1 VIKKLKEEVKW
12 FTTHPQFRH
21 FFHMPDEQYLK
32 LQGMWMLL
40 LRTISTEEEDVAW
53 FSLNGVPIRYSTRE
67 HALISGLDYHEYPR
81 KYLKLGSTKFV
92 DYYFGGLKK
101 ITITYKN
108 IIKFKLI
115 FLFSFFFQVINSV
128 LVPTVGEEI
137 MLARIIDEEREYH
150 CEGSTSDTWNHWL
163 NVKQKK
169 IFWKELY
176 DLDVAARVFKKK
188 KDKEKVMFLEDSS
201 SKSGLESWKALEENI
216 LGAMSEEFSGL
227 KSVVEAKLGDMDV
240 RMSKFEKNQRQLR
253 RRAKKIE
260 EKLTSIESNKNE
272 ERNYG
277 EDMDFGWD
285 DRDYGRAEGK
295 ENSEKAKEDKENS
308 ESGEEKDVVS
318 GGENSK
324 DGEKDKGNVEE
335 EEEKENEA
343 DKTEL
348 GTREKDEVSE
358 EDYDTE
364 EEAEK
369 RRVEADA
376 LWKKMVEEEEGVEES
391 PTEKIAE
398 EMVEKE
404 EAVEESPTEKIAE
417 EMVEKEEAVEE
428 SPTEKIAE
436 EMVEKEEAVEESPTE
451 KIAEEMVE
459 KEEARREHFRETKR
473 KRDPFDLT
481 EKILFREGR
490 MQTISKASSA
500 VSSFRCSSKPTS
512 QPCVRQLHLRKGL
525 VCRVMK
531 LVSSP
536 LRTLRGAS
544 KSIRV
549 SNFCSVSN
557 LSSLQIELVPCLKD
571 NYAYILHD
579 EDTGTVGV
587 VDPSEAEPVID
598 SLQRSGRNLTYILNT
613 HHHHDHTGGNLELKD
628 RYGAKVIGS
637 AVDRDRIPGIDIALK
652 DGDKWMFAGHEVH
665 VMDTPGHTKDH
676 ISLYFPGSRAI
687 FTGDTLFSLS
697 CGKLFEGTPKQMLA
711 SLQRIISLPDD
722 TSIYCG
728 REYTLSNSKFALSLE
743 PNNEVLQSYAAH
755 VSELRQKKLP
765 TIPTTVKMEKAC
777 NPFLRS
783 SNTDIRR
790 ALGISETADDA
801 EALGIIREAKDNFKA

>member
-1 VIKKLKEEVKW
+1 MKNEMKGQKRKNPS
-12 FTTHPQFRH
+12 TTCV
-21 FFHMPDEQYLK
+21 
-32 LQGMWMLL
+32 GVSS
-40 LRTISTEEEDVAW
+40 RTRARKAVSAGNEPVRETIVV
-53 FSLNGVPIRYSTRE
+53 SLS
-67 HALISGLDYHEYPR
+67 
-81 KYLKLGSTKFV
+81 V
-92 DYYFGGLKK
+92 DSESDDMSAVSSK
-101 ITITYKN
+101 
-108 IIKFKLI
+108 
-115 FLFSFFFQVINSV
+115 VINSV

-188 KDKEKVMFLEDSS
+188 KDKEKVTFLEDSS
-201 SKSGLESWKALEENI
+201 SKSGLESLKALEENI

-240 RMSKFEKNQRQLR
+240 RMSKFEKNQRKLR

-324 DGEKDKGNVEE
+324 DGEKENNEKG
-335 EEEKENEA
+335 EEEKDQEP
-343 DKTEL
+343 
-348 GTREKDEVSE
+348 EKDKENSDSVEKGEEYVEESDGESSLLRLQERVRVQAEEFWRTIDDESEGEEEVE
-358 EDYDTE
+358 KEGE

-369 RRVEADA
+369 EVQEE
-376 LWKKMVEEEEGVEES
+376 KEGEEEGEKEAEKEADEEVQE
-391 PTEKIAE
+391 EKEA
-398 EMVEKE
+398 EKE
-404 EAVEESPTEKIAE
+404 ESKGTPTSTGVI
-417 EMVEKEEAVEE
+417 
-428 SPTEKIAE
+428 
-436 EMVEKEEAVEESPTE
+436 
-451 KIAEEMVE
+451 
-459 KEEARREHFRETKR
+459 RREHFRETKR

-557 LSSLQIELVPCLKD
+557 LSSLQIEL
-571 NYAYILHD
+571 
-579 EDTGTVGV
+579 
-587 VDPSEAEPVID
+587 
-598 SLQRSGRNLTYILNT
+598 
-613 HHHHDHTGGNLELKD
+613 
-628 RYGAKVIGS
+628 VIGS